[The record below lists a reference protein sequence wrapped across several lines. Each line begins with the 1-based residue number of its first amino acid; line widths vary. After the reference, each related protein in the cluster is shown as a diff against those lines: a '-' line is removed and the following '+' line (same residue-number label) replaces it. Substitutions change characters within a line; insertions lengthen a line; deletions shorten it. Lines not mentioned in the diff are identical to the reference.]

1 MTQPYDTGGLRPA
14 TDAPTAG
21 DVPPATAG
29 APESPATLLERLLKE
44 VENTPGGNSNSGDN
58 SDRGSSQTPPQADP
72 AASPGS
78 GGNPTGGSA
87 YSPAGGATGSP
98 MNGLMGSLL
107 SHPELL
113 QTIPTL
119 ISTLGPM
126 MRTGGSGTP
135 GAGIDGRTGGDAG
148 GRTGGDPGGKPGG
161 GAHPGGGFHPDRH
174 TPLLKAIK
182 PYLGPERRQALE
194 AMIQLC
200 QVWDTLQDLG
210 ISLLPPAADNR
221 GTQPPP
227 PSGKEG

>member
-1 MTQPYDTGGLRPA
+1 MTQPFDAGGPRPA

-21 DVPPATAG
+21 DVPPTTAG
-29 APESPATLLERLLKE
+29 APESAASLLERLLKE
-44 VENTPGGNSNSGDN
+44 VENTPGGNSNSGDSSN
-58 SDRGSSQTPPQADP
+58 SGSGQAPPQADP
-72 AASPGS
+72 AAAPG
-78 GGNPTGGSA
+78 GAGNPTG
-87 YSPAGGATGSP
+87 SPAGGTTGSP

-113 QTIPTL
+113 QAIPTL
-119 ISTLGPM
+119 INTLGPM
-126 MRTGGSGTP
+126 MRTGSSGTS
-135 GAGIDGRTGGDAG
+135 GAGIDGRTTGDAG

-194 AMIQLC
+194 TMIQLC

-210 ISLLPPAADNR
+210 ISLLPPATDNR
-221 GTQPPP
+221 GTQPP
-227 PSGKEG
+227 SGKEG

>member
-1 MTQPYDTGGLRPA
+1 MTHPYDTGGLRPA

-58 SDRGSSQTPPQADP
+58 SNRGSGQAPPQADP
-72 AASPGS
+72 AAAPG
-78 GGNPTGGSA
+78 GANPTGNMAGGPTGGQA
-87 YSPAGGATGSP
+87 GGTAGGPAGGLAGSP

-107 SHPELL
+107 AHPELL
-113 QTIPTL
+113 QAIPTL
-119 ISTLGPM
+119 INTLGPM
-126 MRTGGSGTP
+126 MRTGGPGAP
-135 GAGIDGRTGGDAG
+135 GAGTGGRTAGNAG

-161 GAHPGGGFHPDRH
+161 GAHPGGFHPDRH

-194 AMIQLC
+194 TMIQLC

-221 GTQPPP
+221 GT
-227 PSGKEG
+227 

>member
-1 MTQPYDTGGLRPA
+1 MTQPYDAGGPRPA

-21 DVPPATAG
+21 DVSPATAG
-29 APESPATLLERLLKE
+29 APDSAATLLERLLKE

-58 SDRGSSQTPPQADP
+58 SNSGSGQAPPQADP
-72 AASPGS
+72 AAAPG
-78 GGNPTGGSA
+78 GAGNPTGNMAGG
-87 YSPAGGATGSP
+87 PAGGPAGSP

-113 QTIPTL
+113 QAIPTL
-119 ISTLGPM
+119 INTLGPM
-126 MRTGGSGTP
+126 MRTGGPGAP
-135 GAGIDGRTGGDAG
+135 GAGTGGRTAGNAG

-161 GAHPGGGFHPDRH
+161 GAHPGGFHPDRH

-194 AMIQLC
+194 TMIQLC

-210 ISLLPPAADNR
+210 ISLLPPATDNR